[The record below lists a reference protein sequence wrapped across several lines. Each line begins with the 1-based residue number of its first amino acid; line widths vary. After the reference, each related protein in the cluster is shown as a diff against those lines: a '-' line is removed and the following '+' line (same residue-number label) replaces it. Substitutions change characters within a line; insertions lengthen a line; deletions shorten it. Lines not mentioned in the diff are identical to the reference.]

1 MAWHTSARLWTALA
15 AGLIALAVATVALV
29 EVTTTG
35 PRVTVQWRADIAP
48 ADRLALE
55 RRYDLQ
61 GGEPHNDSGC
71 RPGRHVCVLVC
82 ARRPVARRPGIRGCD
97 GGVHSRVAPADL
109 NPLS

>member
-1 MAWHTSARLWTALA
+1 MAWHRSARLWTALA

-61 GGEPHNDSGC
+61 GGTFAFWFAPEGLWL
-71 RPGRHVCVLVC
+71 GVLVF
-82 ARRPVARRPGIRGCD
+82 AAAMAGSIAAWRLRI
-97 GGVHSRVAPADL
+97 
-109 NPLS
+109 